1 MSDWLLSAAILAR
14 WRQPVASN
22 IALDLLHRAM
32 RAVLYRRTAM
42 AIQMAGKV
50 GAFFIVVVFIETSAA
65 ARAKRSEY
73 STNSGVQWLLPKP

>member
-1 MSDWLLSAAILAR
+1 
-14 WRQPVASN
+14 
-22 IALDLLHRAM
+22 M